1 MYEIERK
8 FLVNSAKW
16 SRMGE
21 GTKMVQ
27 GYLST
32 DVERTIR
39 VRIAGKKAFLTI
51 KGKPVGIKR
60 VEMEYEIPVSDA
72 KVLLK
77 MCKNSPVEKT
87 RYLEKRG
94 DVVWEI
100 DEFAGVN
107 RGLLLAEV
115 ELKDENQQV
124 DLPNWIEREV
134 SNDSRYFNSYL
145 TQYPFS
151 TW

>member
-8 FLVNSAKW
+8 FLVNKEKW
-16 SRMGE
+16 HPAGQ
-21 GTKMVQ
+21 GITIIQ

-39 VRIAGKKAFLTI
+39 IRVAGENAFLTI

-60 VEMEYEIPVSDA
+60 IEMEYEIPVPDA
-72 KVLLK
+72 VVLLK
-77 MCKNSPVEKT
+77 LCENTPVKKT

-94 DVVWEI
+94 EVVWEI
-100 DEFAGVN
+100 DVFEAEN
-107 RGLLLAEV
+107 SGLLLAEV
-115 ELKDENQQV
+115 ELKSEDQKVE
-124 DLPNWIEREV
+124 LPGWIEKEV

-145 TQYPFS
+145 TQFPFK

>member
-16 SRMGE
+16 SRVGE

-32 DVERTIR
+32 DEERTIR
-39 VRIAGKKAFLTI
+39 VRIAGQKAFLTI

-87 RYLEKRG
+87 RYLEKIG
-94 DVVWEI
+94 DVVWEV
-100 DEFAGVN
+100 DVFAGVN
-107 RGLLLAEV
+107 HGLLLAEV